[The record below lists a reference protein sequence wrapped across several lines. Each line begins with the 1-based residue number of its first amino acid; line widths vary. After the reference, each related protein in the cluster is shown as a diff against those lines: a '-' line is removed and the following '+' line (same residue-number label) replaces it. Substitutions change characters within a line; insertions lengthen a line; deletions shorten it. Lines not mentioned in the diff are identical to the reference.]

1 MYSILHSS
9 TIQGIDVF
17 AKKFTS
23 FFDKIASQPYDPLD
37 HRKLYFE
44 PDYAEFKKNVAQT
57 EEELREFFFN
67 TVSQVPTITQA
78 LQLVA
83 RYFIKKLK

>member
-9 TIQGIDVF
+9 AIEGIDVF
-17 AKKFTS
+17 ANKFTD
-23 FFDKIASQPYDPLD
+23 FFDKIASQSYDPLD

-44 PDYAEFKKNVAQT
+44 PHYAEFKKNVAQT
-57 EEELREFFFN
+57 EDELRAFFLKS
-67 TVSQVPTITQA
+67 VSQVPTITQA

-83 RYFIKKLK
+83 RYFI